1 MIRGT
6 EHPLY
11 EKMLKELGLFSLEM
25 RIVWGDL
32 IVVFQYL
39 KKVDKQDG
47 EKLYT
52 KDM

>member
-1 MIRGT
+1 MHLSYKNR
-6 EHPLY
+6 
-11 EKMLKELGLFSLEM
+11 LKELGLFSLEM